1 MFQSENNAVDR
12 ARMLANQANCP
23 VYFVH
28 LYSSKSADI
37 VRKARRNGRHILLT
51 LVIWYGYVAFIF
63 MYENIRITMTILT
76 FNIYFTNYRYGNCF

>member
-1 MFQSENNAVDR
+1 MTLQSENNAVDR

-37 VRKARRNGRHILLT
+37 VRKARKNGRQLMLALT
-51 LVIWYGYVAFIF
+51 VISYTYIAFMFI
-63 MYENIRITMTILT
+63 
-76 FNIYFTNYRYGNCF
+76 

>member
-1 MFQSENNAVDR
+1 MTLQSESNAVDR

-37 VRKARRNGRHILLT
+37 VRKARKNGRHVMLALT
-51 LVIWYGYVAFIF
+51 VISYTYIAFMFI
-63 MYENIRITMTILT
+63 
-76 FNIYFTNYRYGNCF
+76 

>member
-37 VRKARRNGRHILLT
+37 VRKARRNGRHLMWALMIC
-51 LVIWYGYVAFIF
+51 YRYAAFIF
-63 MYENIRITMTILT
+63 MYENIRITTTILT
-76 FNIYFTNYRYGNCF
+76 FNRYFYYSFLLQM